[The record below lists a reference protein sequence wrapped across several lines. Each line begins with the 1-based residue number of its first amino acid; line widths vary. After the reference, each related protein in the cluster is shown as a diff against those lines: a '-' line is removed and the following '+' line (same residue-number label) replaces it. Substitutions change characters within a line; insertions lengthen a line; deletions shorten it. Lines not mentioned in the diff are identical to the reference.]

1 MQSSQSLYIEWRY
14 RNELNAVDCLQ
25 VGGTGL
31 LYNQWAGITISVFSL
46 IFCVKKTFVFL
57 WLKIIRS
64 TYANKLAE
72 HKFLSDYSS

>member
-31 LYNQWAGITISVFSL
+31 LYNQWQGLLFQYFLLYFVLKKHLFS
-46 IFCVKKTFVFL
+46 CG
-57 WLKIIRS
+57 LK
-64 TYANKLAE
+64 
-72 HKFLSDYSS
+72 